1 MIAEGEE
8 VRRRDLHDAPSEEA
22 HHRQAVMAFLLG
34 ARQVVE
40 RDLPGAVAMLKAEA
54 PFEGRRV
61 GVDHLLAITEAD
73 LVALYEIRRQLGRR
87 ESGEDT

>member
-1 MIAEGEE
+1 
-8 VRRRDLHDAPSEEA
+8 
-22 HHRQAVMAFLLG
+22 
-34 ARQVVE
+34 
-40 RDLPGAVAMLKAEA
+40 MLKAEA